1 MKKWVWVVSILL
13 LLYLIAIPVVSIVQ
27 TLYIGI
33 PPEASLGMT
42 MPLYK
47 EALVVFLI
55 MVIGIVIELFVK
67 KKKGYLEESTREKP

>member
-1 MKKWVWVVSILL
+1 MKKWAWVVSILL

-33 PPEASLGMT
+33 PPEASIGMT

-47 EALVVFLI
+47 ETLVVFLI
-55 MVIGIVIELFVK
+55 MMIGIVIELFIK
-67 KKKGYLEESTREKP
+67 KKKGYLEESTRGKP